1 MMASVFSQFLQY
13 SCYAVEACL
22 VIAVVAR
29 AQWRKYPEFALFA
42 VGYASIDAILRPIIL
57 FHYGQSSLQYRYCY
71 WFSDAALTLGA
82 FLLISFFFRRALGKR
97 KDLWPL
103 LRSILSSVFILI
115 TLISVFSISSHYHH
129 LIGDFIVEFQQNLYF
144 GCLVLNTLL
153 YVMLAQM
160 EKVDEDLNLL
170 VCGLGVQFAGPAA
183 VMALIYLT
191 GIGVHAPAF
200 FELCAQ
206 ACTLATWL
214 TWFYTLTRNPRE
226 EPVSYEEREET
237 SAFAKVSMRRLSEV

>member
-1 MMASVFSQFLQY
+1 MMASVFAQFLQY

-29 AQWRKYPEFALFA
+29 GQWRKYPEFALFA

-71 WFSDAALTLGA
+71 WLSDAALTLGA
-82 FLLISFFFRRALGKR
+82 FLLISLFFRRALAK
-97 KDLWPL
+97 KKEIWPL
-103 LRSILSSVFILI
+103 LRSILSYVFILI
-115 TLISVFSISSHYHH
+115 TLIYAFSISSHYHH

-144 GCLVLNTLL
+144 TCLVLNTVL
-153 YVMLAQM
+153 YVTLAQM

-214 TWFYTLTRNPRE
+214 TWLYTFTCKRSAE
-226 EPVSYEEREET
+226 STSTEERKET

>member
-1 MMASVFSQFLQY
+1 MIASLVVHGLQY
-13 SCYAVEACL
+13 IGYVLEVFVL
-22 VIAVVAR
+22 VVLMTQGR
-29 AQWRKYPEFALFA
+29 WKKYPEFALFA
-42 VGYASIDAILRPIIL
+42 VGYASIDAILRPFIL
-57 FHYGQSSLQYRYCY
+57 FHYGQTSLQYRYCY
-71 WFSDAALTLGA
+71 WLSDAALTLGA
-82 FLLISFFFRRALGKR
+82 FLLISFFFKRACAEK
-97 KDLWPL
+97 KDHWPL

-115 TLISVFSISSHYHH
+115 TLISVFSISSHYHR

-153 YVMLAQM
+153 YVMLTQM
-160 EKVDEDLNLL
+160 EKMDEELNLL

-183 VMALIYLT
+183 MMALIYLT
-191 GIGVHAPAF
+191 GIGAQAPAF

-214 TWFYTLTRNPRE
+214 TWLYTLICKRSE
-226 EPVSYEEREET
+226 ESASVREREET

>member
-1 MMASVFSQFLQY
+1 MNSLVVHGLQY
-13 SCYAVEACL
+13 IGYTVEVL
-22 VIAVVAR
+22 VLSALVMKGL
-29 AQWRKYPEFALFA
+29 WRKYPEFTVFSAI
-42 VGYASIDAILRPIIL
+42 YASIDIILRPAVL
-57 FHYGQSSLQYRYCY
+57 FTYGQSSFQYRYCY
-71 WFSDAALTLGA
+71 WLSDAALTLGA
-82 FLLISFFFRRALGKR
+82 FLLIAFFFRRVCAQK

-191 GIGVHAPAF
+191 GMSTHAPAF
-200 FELCAQ
+200 FELVAQ
-206 ACTLATWL
+206 FCNLGTWL